1 MEQGDIDKLGIERKT
16 LVFDSGKLAA
26 AVANMSETIKD
37 KIRLLKGELLSV
49 YSWVVMDV
57 SHRSSTIIIATMILI
72 IM

>member
-1 MEQGDIDKLGIERKT
+1 MLGIERKT

-57 SHRSSTIIIATMILI
+57 GHQISTIIIAPRILI